1 MEERVRY
8 GVGLS
13 YYNGG
18 VYQGTKNV
26 YEMAEV
32 GGVKPGH
39 VSQGKD
45 VIFRGEVLGRNGSA
59 AQQQRGDQ
67 KSSHGSSF
75 VWINSPAASSTA
87 S

>member
-1 MEERVRY
+1 MEV
-8 GVGLS
+8 VG
-13 YYNGG
+13 
-18 VYQGTKNV
+18 THF
-26 YEMAEV
+26 AEV